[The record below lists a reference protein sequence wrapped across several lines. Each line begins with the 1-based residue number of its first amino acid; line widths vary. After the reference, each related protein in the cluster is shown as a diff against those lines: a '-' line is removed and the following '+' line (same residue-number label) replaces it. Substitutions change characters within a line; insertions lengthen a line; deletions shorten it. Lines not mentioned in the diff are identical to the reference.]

1 MKTRRLTLSIHG
13 LARGGGGAL
22 TVERALEKVYGVAQA
37 YVNPATEMAYI
48 EYDAHRTDPD
58 LLIAAV
64 ERMGFGAG
72 EPSVR

>member
-48 EYDAHRTDPD
+48 EYDADRTAPD